1 MPWGDTA
8 LVTESVKRKEKVVK
22 AQRSALEEANF
33 SVDPKE
39 ILAKKPEQKLN
50 WAVKAVELARRHTV
64 KVNLVFDIIS
74 NPRFILSFGPG
85 RGAQFRAVIER
96 NLDLFSTKQQKFLQ
110 SSECKLTTFQGGD
123 DSEDGED
130 PDPKAISGGR
140 TVEVIEPFEVY
151 NQGEDKMKLKK
162 GMYGVVARTDKDGD
176 ALVDFYREGQSGQT
190 FAMWVFKRDFSKLDA
205 KVKITS
211 TSEIKINFKTTLSK
225 SGEAQLP
232 QFKARKL
239 PAEDKDDRGEHDD
252 DIHSPVDGNTDAI
265 DVKTGDPHEATPT
278 EPSDPS
284 GAPGAVKRK
293 EKLSGLFQPDEKLR
307 TLLEMGKQSV
317 QQAKVDILS
326 ASTTHA
332 PIKLTFKA
340 AQPKPLLGL
349 AGKDSRVAANSTR
362 TGPES
367 DPVSIAVAAA
377 ERAASVANT
386 AQPVRAA
393 DYRDLTPPRGAV
405 QLEPRRSER
414 SGGSDRTERSRSRS
428 NSHEA
433 GRALLRRIIKRDS
446 RSRSRRQNG
455 SRNGGRG
462 HSRSENVSLDRDSR
476 DCIYIWLQAGID
488 YVKDRGRYDKQGR
501 PEAGDKLRTTPPP
514 KILSFML
521 REGHCEEEGESE
533 EDLRDE
539 GAVLS

>member
-8 LVTESVKRKEKVVK
+8 LVTESVKRKEKVAK
-22 AQRSALEEANF
+22 TQRTVIEEINF

-74 NPRFILSFGPG
+74 NPRFILSFGQG

-96 NLDLFSTKQQKFLQ
+96 NLDLFSAKQQKFLQ
-110 SSECKLTTFQGGD
+110 SNECKLITFQGGD
-123 DSEDGED
+123 DSEEGED
-130 PDPKAISGGR
+130 PDPKAMAGGR
-140 TVEVIEPFEVY
+140 TVEVLEPFEVY
-151 NQGEDKMKLKK
+151 NQGEDKIKLKK

-176 ALVDFYREGQSGQT
+176 ALVDFYREGQSGLT
-190 FAMWVFKRDFSKLDA
+190 FAMWVFKRDFFKLDT

-232 QFKARKL
+232 QFKVRKL

-252 DIHSPVDGNTDAI
+252 DIHSPVDGDIDAT
-265 DVKTGDPHEATPT
+265 DVKTGDPHDATPT
-278 EPSDPS
+278 DPSDPS

-293 EKLSGLFQPDEKLR
+293 ERLSGLFQPDEKLR

-317 QQAKVDILS
+317 QQAKVDIL
-326 ASTTHA
+326 ASNTHA

-349 AGKDSRVAANSTR
+349 AGKDSRVTVNSTR

-367 DPVSIAVAAA
+367 DPISIAVAAA

-393 DYRDLTPPRGAV
+393 DYRDTTPPRGAV

-428 NSHEA
+428 KSREA

-455 SRNGGRG
+455 SRNCGRG
-462 HSRSENVSLDRDSR
+462 HSRGDNGSLDRDSR
-476 DCIYIWLQAGID
+476 DCIHIWLQAGIN
-488 YVKDRGRYDKQGR
+488 YVKDQGRYDKQGR
-501 PEAGDKLRTTPPP
+501 PEAGDKLRTTPPS
-514 KILSFML
+514 KVLSFML
-521 REGHCEEEGESE
+521 REGHCEEEVESE
-533 EDLRDE
+533 EDLRDDGE
-539 GAVLS
+539 VLS

>member
-22 AQRSALEEANF
+22 TQRSALEEANF
-33 SVDPKE
+33 SIDPKE

-50 WAVKAVELARRHTV
+50 WAVKAVELARKIPNDV
-64 KVNLVFDIIS
+64 KVNLVFDIVS

-96 NLDLFSTKQQKFLQ
+96 NLDLFSAKQQKFLQ

-130 PDPKAISGGR
+130 PDPKAIAGGR
-140 TVEVIEPFEVY
+140 TVEVIDPFEVY
-151 NQGEDKMKLKK
+151 NQGEDKIKLKK

-176 ALVDFYREGQSGQT
+176 ALVDFYREGQSGPT
-190 FAMWVFKRDFSKLDA
+190 FAMWVFKRDFPKLDT

-239 PAEDKDDRGEHDD
+239 PPEEPRDDRGDRGEHDD
-252 DIHSPVDGNTDAI
+252 DVHSPVDGHTDAS
-265 DVKTGDPHEATPT
+265 DVKTGDGPEASPT
-278 EPSDPS
+278 ELSDPS
-284 GAPGAVKRK
+284 GAPGDVKRK

-326 ASTTHA
+326 AASTTHA

-349 AGKDSRVAANSTR
+349 AGKDSRVAVNSTR

-393 DYRDLTPPRGAV
+393 DYRDPTPPRSAV
-405 QLEPRRSER
+405 R
-414 SGGSDRTERSRSRS
+414 GSDRTERSRSRS

-446 RSRSRRQNG
+446 RSRSRRRNG
-455 SRNGGRG
+455 SRNGDRG
-462 HSRSENVSLDRDSR
+462 HSRSDNVSLDRDSR
-476 DCIYIWLQAGID
+476 DRIYIWLQAGID

-514 KILSFML
+514 KVLSFML
-521 REGHCEEEGESE
+521 REGHCEEEVDSE